1 MGFDLSG
8 RQGRVRLSGV
18 GLFSKGAVAMR
29 GGARTAPV
37 RAGAPATTIETEW
50 YVGFLVEEYLGSY
63 TASGGGAIKVVTA
76 ERPATLAHFGAELAE
91 EAAGRD
97 FLSIRLNAAQS
108 RLDLVDELFVAV
120 ARQVDWIAL
129 AGEIVTQAYARAG
142 FAVPPDP
149 GGDSHVPLA
158 VSRVAVHHGVHQ
170 GELYRD
176 IRRELERA
184 VLHDPGYVHEF
195 RVAMLRLCR
204 SLLGRGDVER
214 TEEETVLR
222 WLRGHTVPMEELRAV
237 GLYTR
242 VTRHN
247 ARRLI
252 TSLSRW
258 VRQAGRAG
266 LVLELDL
273 TRLAVVRR
281 PNPADRRG
289 FYYSR
294 SAVLDTFEILRQFVD
309 SCDELGGTL
318 LVVLLPETMVDD
330 PGRGMSAYK
339 ALHLR
344 VIDEVRDQFRANPFG
359 SLVRLAARPAVC
371 T

>member
-1 MGFDLSG
+1 MGL
-8 RQGRVRLSGV
+8 L
-18 GLFSKGAVAMR
+18 SKGAVAMR
-29 GGARTAPV
+29 GGARTTRTPV
-37 RAGAPATTIETEW
+37 QMGAPTTTIETKW
-50 YVGFLVEEYLGSY
+50 YVGFLVEEYLGPY

-91 EAAGRD
+91 TAASRD
-97 FLSIRLNAAQS
+97 FLSVRLEAAQS
-108 RLDLVDELFVAV
+108 RLDLIDELFVAV
-120 ARQVDWIAL
+120 SREVDWLAL
-129 AGEIVTQAYARAG
+129 AAEIVTQAYARVG
-142 FAVPPDP
+142 FAVPPEPD
-149 GGDSHVPLA
+149 GEVQAPLA
-158 VSRVAVHHGVHQ
+158 LSRVAVHHGMHQ

-176 IRRELERA
+176 VRRELERA
-184 VLHDPGYVHEF
+184 VLHDPGYAHEF

-204 SLLGRGDVER
+204 SLLGHGDGEWA
-214 TEEETVLR
+214 EQETVLR

-242 VTRHN
+242 VARHN

-266 LVLELDL
+266 IVLQLDL
-273 TRLAVVRR
+273 TRLTVVRR
-281 PNPADRRG
+281 PKPADRRG

-309 SCDELGGTL
+309 SCDELSGTL
-318 LVVLLPETMVDD
+318 LVVLLPATMVDD
-330 PGRGMSAYK
+330 PVRGLSAYK

-359 SLVRLAARPAVC
+359 SLVRLAASPAAC